1 MEDTLGKNLDETTH
15 EVITTVDEP
24 KVEEP
29 KVDDKTP
36 MQHRVE
42 RAERQTEE
50 RLLEKL
56 GVEKLDDVLA
66 RLERV
71 EHLENELNTMKAEQV
86 KTKKATTLKQR
97 LEAENVF
104 DAEALLYMVDLD
116 ELEDSDE
123 EYDNVIKVLKEKKPK
138 HFGVRGLVG
147 DEHKSS
153 KDIHV
158 DPVRDKE
165 AKGDYLGATSAWI
178 KSIQSK

>member
-1 MEDTLGKNLDETTH
+1 MEEEKVVEEKVETV
-15 EVITTVDEP
+15 EEP
-24 KVEEP
+24 VVEEP
-29 KVDDKTP
+29 KVEDKTP

-56 GVEKLDDVLA
+56 GVEKLDDALA

-71 EHLENELNTMKAEQV
+71 ETLENELNTIRAEQV
-86 KTKKATTLKQR
+86 KTKKAAVLKQR

-123 EYDNVIKVLKEKKPK
+123 EYDNVVKVLKEKKPK
-138 HFGVRGLVG
+138 HFGVRSLVG

-153 KDIHV
+153 KNIHV
-158 DPVRDKE
+158 DPVRDRE